1 MSRLLGRLLVL
12 ALLATGLSTAGPAA
26 AREPV
31 RTPTQ
36 AVAAMQPGWNLGN
49 TFDAT
54 GDDETSWGNPRVT
67 RELLA
72 GIRDQGFNSIRI
84 PVTWGQHLDSNLVL
98 DPAYLARV
106 QEVVGWA
113 LDEGFYVMINIH
125 HDSWQWIATMPTDHD
140 NVLNRYNAIWT
151 QVAAAFRDASPRL
164 VLESVNEP
172 QFWGSSGDAENYAL
186 LAELN
191 TSFHR
196 IVRGTGGGNATRLLV
211 LPTLHTNADQ
221 GRLDA
226 LTAEFAALNDP
237 NLIATVHYYGYWPFS
252 VNVAGGY
259 RFDATAQADLLGTF
273 ERLRTSFVNNGIP
286 VILGEYGLLGFDRHT
301 GTIEQGEKLKFFELF
316 GHQARTSKV
325 TTMLWDNGQHFDRT
339 AGVWRDTELFG
350 QIASSWRTRS
360 GTAASDLLFVRRAT
374 PVTAQTITLNPNGT
388 GFTHVRL
395 GGTTLR
401 RGPDYQ
407 VSGDQLTLSA
417 GLLSRLTTSDG
428 YGVKASLTLRFSRGV
443 PWRLD
448 VVSHDT
454 PQLSAATGT
463 TAAFAVPT
471 VFNGDRLA
479 TLKATYADGGNA
491 GPHGWTPYKE
501 FDRAFAPD
509 YPAGAIKLTPEFFAE
524 VTEGAP
530 VTLEFVFWSGA
541 TVTYRVTRTGTAVV
555 GAPA

>member
-1 MSRLLGRLLVL
+1 MSRLFGRLLVL
-12 ALLATGLSTAGPAA
+12 ALLVTGLSTAGPAS

-31 RTPTQ
+31 RTPAQ

-67 RELLA
+67 RELIA
-72 GIRDQGFNSIRI
+72 GIRKQGFRSIRI
-84 PVTWGQHLDSNLVL
+84 PVTWGQHLSSDLVV

-113 LDEGFYVMINIH
+113 LDEGLYVMINIH

-196 IVRGTGGGNATRLLV
+196 IVRGTGGGNGTRLLV

-237 NLIATVHYYGYWPFS
+237 YLIATVHYYGYWPFS

-273 ERLRTSFVNNGIP
+273 ERLRTSFVNKGIP

-316 GHQARTSKV
+316 GHQARTSRI

-339 AGVWRDTELFG
+339 AGAWRDTELFG
-350 QIASSWRTRS
+350 QIASSWHTRS
-360 GTAASDLLFVRRAT
+360 GTAAGDLLFVRRGV

-395 GGTTLR
+395 GKTTLR

-417 GLLSRLTTSDG
+417 GLLTRLQG
-428 YGVKASLTLRFSRGV
+428 YGQRTSLSLRFSRGV

-448 VVSHDT
+448 VVSFDT
-454 PQLSAATGT
+454 PVVSAATGT

-471 VFNGDRLA
+471 AFNGDQLA
-479 TLKATYADGGNA
+479 TMTATYADGSNA

-524 VTEGAP
+524 VTDRSP
-530 VTLEFVFWSGA
+530 VTLTFVFWSGEN
-541 TVTYRVTRTGTAVV
+541 VTYQVTRTGTSVT
-555 GAPA
+555 GTPA